1 MNIQIQDVYLSVENI
16 KEGHRKTAD
25 ILKTMITHMRFI
37 EEKIDKLY
45 IKTIKNEFLSIVR
58 GELNMIIKTVGEAY
72 ELSLTNVEIEKKLLK
87 LAQDRG
93 FDFKAF
99 KEWDVFDESNL
110 TNIELIKKYLI
121 SNSAEIH
128 CIKNALKVFMI
139 LYESQ

>member
-1 MNIQIQDVYLSVENI
+1 MNIQIQDVYMSIENI

-45 IKTIKNEFLSIVR
+45 IKTIKTEFLSIVR
-58 GELNMIIKTVGEAY
+58 GELNIMIKTIGEAY
-72 ELSLTNVEIEKKLLK
+72 QLSLTNVEIEKKLLK

-99 KEWDVFDESNL
+99 KEWDIFEESNL
-110 TNIELIKKYLI
+110 VNIELIKKYMI
-121 SNSAEIH
+121 GNSPEIH
-128 CIKNALKVFMI
+128 CVKHALEIFMI
-139 LYESQ
+139 LYENR